1 MDGSHWPSGQ
11 VAGPRQLTYPPTF
24 LTLGKGHRL
33 EATLVAFA
41 CAHQLTSAHIP
52 EFGRL
57 VACGCDLPK
66 KKKKGR
72 GKLSI
77 LSGAKG
83 HRHPNSPAYKKM
95 KVTYKLKFTRNPGEI
110 KDRVPVRHPFWRK
123 RMVRGLLARA
133 QQQPFN
139 A

>member
-11 VAGPRQLTYPPTF
+11 VAGPRQLIYPPTF

-66 KKKKGR
+66 KKKEGEGEAEHLVRSKG
-72 GKLSI
+72 
-77 LSGAKG
+77 
-83 HRHPNSPAYKKM
+83 
-95 KVTYKLKFTRNPGEI
+95 
-110 KDRVPVRHPFWRK
+110 
-123 RMVRGLLARA
+123 A
-133 QQQPFN
+133 QAPQLPSLQEN
-139 A
+139 ESYLQA